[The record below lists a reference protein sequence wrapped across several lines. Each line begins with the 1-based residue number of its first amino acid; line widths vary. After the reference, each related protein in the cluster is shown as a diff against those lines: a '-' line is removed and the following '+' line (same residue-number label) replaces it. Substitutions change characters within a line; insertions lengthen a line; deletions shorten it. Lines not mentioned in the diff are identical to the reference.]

1 MLFICFYPT
10 ICFALSIGSSSL
22 SSIFFS
28 GTYTVREHN
37 WYWLWHDEVCQSI
50 KTFCLRKKEWHLDI
64 IHCFYTHI
72 VLLRILLVY
81 GQIFIF
87 IHWRETGLCMF
98 KNLWQTWLFS
108 AESFKKKTPQ
118 IWRVKENVHIH
129 WCGVLDTRDCRRVK
143 TNWSVSIYCGLKYHP
158 VWTNRWWV
166 ARNILYLETNMCGT
180 SEIS

>member
-108 AESFKKKTPQ
+108 AESLKKNNPQ
-118 IWRVKENVHIH
+118 IWIQSKGKCTHTLVWGSGHTGLQESKNKLININLL
-129 WCGVLDTRDCRRVK
+129 WPK
-143 TNWSVSIYCGLKYHP
+143 VSPYM
-158 VWTNRWWV
+158 N
-166 ARNILYLETNMCGT
+166 
-180 SEIS
+180 